1 MARSRERAARRRRLA
16 YYVAVPVLVLV
27 ISVVAYVALVPTVLS
42 CQNTTPTM
50 DYSVQISIQYATIN
64 STGGRSLQLIIPK
77 GAGEAGLAWNSHTY
91 DANGLECRY
100 PVYMDA
106 PNPAQPYPGY
116 SLIHVVSAIYH
127 NYTLGDFFSVWGMT
141 LGQNDTINIQSA
153 HGNQWSM
160 CVGPSQNSQRPG
172 LWGQEPLVNYN
183 SITLIYDNIGC
194 V

>member
-1 MARSRERAARRRRLA
+1 
-16 YYVAVPVLVLV
+16 
-27 ISVVAYVALVPTVLS
+27 
-42 CQNTTPTM
+42 
-50 DYSVQISIQYATIN
+50 
-64 STGGRSLQLIIPK
+64 
-77 GAGEAGLAWNSHTY
+77 
-91 DANGLECRY
+91 
-100 PVYMDA
+100 MDA

-116 SLIHVVSAIYH
+116 SLIRVVSTIYH